1 MKKGRGK
8 IKQGKLLLHDMK
20 IWNKQDRRHSDPK
33 PKARNGYQSIVKKNL
48 IRIKKIVKYIRQ
60 LW

>member
-33 PKARNGYQSIVKKNL
+33 THNGYQSIV
-48 IRIKKIVKYIRQ
+48 
-60 LW
+60 